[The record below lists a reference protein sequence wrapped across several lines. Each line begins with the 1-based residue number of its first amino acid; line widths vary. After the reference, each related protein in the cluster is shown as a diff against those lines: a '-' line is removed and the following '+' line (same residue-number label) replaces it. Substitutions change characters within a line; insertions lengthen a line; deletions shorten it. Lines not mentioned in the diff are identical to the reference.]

1 MSIDPEVAYAHYQ
14 LGLTLQKQGDSAA
27 AMALHKNTSW
37 ALIERPYSCA
47 PQAVGAVYDR
57 PGFFVQSPQRLNISS
72 RRCASIRDTSEK
84 FGDSEQFLAVQ
95 KLLTVP
101 EFVSRQFLRVAV
113 LAFRSSRAPQP
124 PRPH

>member
-1 MSIDPEVAYAHYQ
+1 MMTCEKKCSP
-14 LGLTLQKQGDSAA
+14 LQVPQADEWVYE
-27 AMALHKNTSW
+27 LWLCTKNTSW

-101 EFVSRQFLRVAV
+101 EFFSRQFLRVAV

-124 PRPH
+124 P